1 MAKFSHEVSLFCVQS
16 TISIT
21 VMVFCIY
28 QLIDRRD
35 PGVYLPVLTGI
46 LGYWLPSPSS
56 RKPTTNQINTETAN
70 LLQPDINKNISTN
83 NNVDMVDMLE
93 GFRKTAHE
101 LNNFKINIDN
111 TQPLNEE
118 TTIKKQD
125 ENISAESGLT
135 IV

>member
-1 MAKFSHEVSLFCVQS
+1 MAKFSHEASLFCVQS

-21 VMVFCIY
+21 VLVFCIY

-46 LGYWLPSPSS
+46 LGYWLPSPNS
-56 RKPTTNQINTETAN
+56 RKPTTNQIKTETAN
-70 LLQPDINKNISTN
+70 LLQPDTNKNVSS
-83 NNVDMVDMLE
+83 NVDMVDMLE

-101 LNNFKINIDN
+101 LNNFKINIDD

-118 TTIKKQD
+118 ITIKKQD
-125 ENISAESGLT
+125 ENFSPESGLT